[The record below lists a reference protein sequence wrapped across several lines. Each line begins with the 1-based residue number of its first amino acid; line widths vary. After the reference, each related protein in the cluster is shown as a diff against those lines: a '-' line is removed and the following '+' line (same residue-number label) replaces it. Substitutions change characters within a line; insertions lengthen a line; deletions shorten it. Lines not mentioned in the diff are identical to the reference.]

1 MHFCAQID
9 SKYGVYTLANT
20 KQARKRARQAENHR
34 LHNTSQKSEMRT
46 FIKNTRKAIA
56 SGDAKVAQAALIL
69 ASSKVDTLARKN
81 IIHRNAA
88 ARYKSRL
95 AARIKAI
102 AK

>member
-1 MHFCAQID
+1 M
-9 SKYGVYTLANT
+9 ANT

-34 LHNTSQKSEMRT
+34 LHNASQKSEMRT
-46 FIKNTRKAIA
+46 FSKNTRKAIA
-56 SGDAKVAQAALIL
+56 SGDAKLAQAAL
-69 ASSKVDTLARKN
+69 AQATSKVDTLARKN

-95 AARIKAI
+95 TARIKAI